1 MSDATGTATTGAE
14 TDTATGAETDTA
26 AGTAT
31 DTTAGTGPDTAT
43 ATDTTRGTD
52 TTTETTVS
60 VRMYNVGF
68 GDCFVVTVSRGDR
81 VWRML
86 VDCGVHSQGR
96 AKVDGVSRTIAEVVK
111 AVIADLTAVTQAGS
125 PPRFDVVVATH
136 HHQDHITGFAVP
148 DWETV
153 EVGEVI
159 VPFVEDP
166 ADKDARALRN
176 SLVSAATKLNGIIE
190 ATAKRKERS
199 GSGFTDALSLAN
211 SFAINSMGNA
221 AATDRLLHQNGRHF
235 LEPTHDIFFA
245 PDRDPAKNVL
255 PTPIDGV
262 NIHILGPSRDPKQ
275 LSLMNPPASA
285 EWLQLDPDQGLED
298 DDTPALFPA
307 IYVVPD
313 DEHDE
318 LPDELTKARASLRLS
333 QLATS
338 DEALLGAA
346 AVLERSVNNTS
357 VYFVLD
363 VAGTRLL
370 FVGDSQ
376 EGAWEHVL
384 GDAESR
390 ELVSNVAFYKI
401 GHHGS
406 HNATPKSFVDSVLGD
421 GAYAMLPWGLVKKW
435 ADTIPKAELL
445 AALAEHKTHLIRA
458 DAPVADTPQ
467 VEVGPGQLWSQVT
480 FTVP

>member
-1 MSDATGTATTGAE
+1 MPE
-14 TDTATGAETDTA
+14 TN
-26 AGTAT
+26 
-31 DTTAGTGPDTAT
+31 
-43 ATDTTRGTD
+43 
-52 TTTETTVS
+52 VS

-68 GDCFVVTVSRGDR
+68 GDCFVVTVSRGDQT
-81 VWRML
+81 WRML
-86 VDCGVHSQGR
+86 VDCGVHSQGH

-111 AVIADLTAVTQAGS
+111 ALIADLTAVTPAGT
-125 PPRFDVVVATH
+125 PPRLDVVVATH
-136 HHQDHITGFAVP
+136 HHQDHITGFGVA
-148 DWETV
+148 DWDGV
-153 EVGEVI
+153 DVGEVI
-159 VPFVEDP
+159 IPFVENT
-166 ADKDARALRN
+166 ADKDAQVLRN
-176 SLVSAATKLNGIIE
+176 SLVSTATKLNGIIE
-190 ATAKRKERS
+190 ATAKRKQRN
-199 GSGFTDALSLAN
+199 GGGNGFTDALALAN

-221 AATDRLLHQNGRHF
+221 AATDRLLHRNGQHF
-235 LEPTHDIFFA
+235 REPTHDIFFA
-245 PDRDPAKNVL
+245 PDPDPAKNVIA
-255 PTPIDGV
+255 TPIDGV
-262 NIHILGPSRDPKQ
+262 SIHILGPSRDPKQ
-275 LSLMNPPASA
+275 LGLMNPPASA
-285 EWLQLDPDQGLED
+285 EWLQLDPDQGLEE

-318 LPDELTKARASLRLS
+318 LPIELTKARASLRLS

-384 GDAESR
+384 GDAASR

-406 HNATPKSFVDSVLGD
+406 HNATPKPFVESVLGD
-421 GAYAMLPWGLVKKW
+421 GAYAMLPWGMVKKW

-445 AALAEHKTHLIRA
+445 AALADHKTHVIRA
-458 DAPVADTPQ
+458 DAPVAETPQ
-467 VEVGPGQLWSQVT
+467 IEVGPGQLWSQVT

>member
-1 MSDATGTATTGAE
+1 MSEATAVTTAAAATAADATASTTSPGTEATPTATTK
-14 TDTATGAETDTA
+14 
-26 AGTAT
+26 
-31 DTTAGTGPDTAT
+31 
-43 ATDTTRGTD
+43 
-52 TTTETTVS
+52 TETTVS

-68 GDCFVVTVSRGDR
+68 GDCFVVTVSRGDQ

-111 AVIADLTAVTQAGS
+111 AVIADLAEVTPTGT
-125 PPRFDVVVATH
+125 PPRLDVVVATH

-148 DWETV
+148 DWESV
-153 EVGEVI
+153 DVGEVI
-159 VPFVEDP
+159 VPFVEDT
-166 ADKDARALRN
+166 ADKDAQALRN
-176 SLVSAATKLNGIIE
+176 SLVSTATKLNGIIE
-190 ATAKRKERS
+190 ATAKRRERR
-199 GSGFTDALSLAN
+199 GNGFTDALSLAN

-221 AATDRLLHQNGRHF
+221 AATDRLLHRNGQHF

-262 NIHILGPSRDPKQ
+262 SIHILGPSRDPKQ

-285 EWLQLDPDQGLED
+285 EWLQLDPDQGLDD

-318 LPDELTKARASLRLS
+318 LPAELTKARASLRLS

-384 GDAESR
+384 DDAASR

-406 HNATPKSFVDSVLGD
+406 HNATPKSFVESVLGD

-445 AALAEHKTHLIRA
+445 AALAEHKVHLIRA

-467 VEVGPGQLWSQVT
+467 IEVGPGQLWSQVT